1 MDFQKVICEN
11 FKKTIHFT
19 INILIYTGWVTDIL
33 KFYEVL
39 FCTYCEGLLCLYI
52 PLYMNKTHPTS
63 GDEKGQ

>member
-1 MDFQKVICEN
+1 MKTS
-11 FKKTIHFT
+11 KKNPYRTYPHMR
-19 INILIYTGWVTDIL
+19 VTDIL

>member
-39 FCTYCEGLLCLYI
+39 FCTYCEGLFFVFEKQSLCLHSYV
-52 PLYMNKTHPTS
+52 YA
-63 GDEKGQ
+63 